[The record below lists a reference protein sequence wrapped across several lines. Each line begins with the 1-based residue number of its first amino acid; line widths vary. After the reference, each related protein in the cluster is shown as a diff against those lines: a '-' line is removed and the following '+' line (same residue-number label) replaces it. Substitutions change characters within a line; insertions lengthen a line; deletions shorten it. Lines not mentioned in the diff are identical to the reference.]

1 MYCDTDTPPR
11 DLLKTGSL
19 LDSQHSD
26 VDHGCRGGVCV
37 AGYVRGWSVTRTL
50 RASSNTTTTSRYY
63 PAKHFSIYE
72 PLQKKATMTIRA
84 TKFTPEVLLEAPRR
98 SEGLPNSDASQ
109 VLYSI
114 SSYSFAQH
122 EKKSEIRILD
132 VESQQ
137 SSLITDEKSA
147 SEPAWIDDETIVVLY
162 SEDDGTTSVVVGSPK
177 NFEKR

>member
-1 MYCDTDTPPR
+1 
-11 DLLKTGSL
+11 
-19 LDSQHSD
+19 
-26 VDHGCRGGVCV
+26 
-37 AGYVRGWSVTRTL
+37 
-50 RASSNTTTTSRYY
+50 
-63 PAKHFSIYE
+63 
-72 PLQKKATMTIRA
+72 MTIRA
-84 TKFTPEVLLEAPRR
+84 IKFTPEVLLEAPRR

-147 SEPAWIDDETIVVLY
+147 SEPAWIDDETIVLLY